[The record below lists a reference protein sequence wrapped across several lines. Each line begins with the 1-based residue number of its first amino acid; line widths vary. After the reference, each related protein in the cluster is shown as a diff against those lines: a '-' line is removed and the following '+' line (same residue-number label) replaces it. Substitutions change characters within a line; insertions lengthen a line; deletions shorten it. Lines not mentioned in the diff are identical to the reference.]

1 VQIDKALDGVM
12 KKSATSVFDTINKKT
27 EALDLFNKYENANS
41 SYVKAQVENVQI
53 LGMSEPVKLADIYS
67 TTMISTSIHRRLY
80 STEWAE
86 LDAQKWHEKNGKH
99 KLTVRA
105 DDFIEKENRI
115 VVLAGPGAGK
125 TTLMKY
131 TALSYINPEIFDKS
145 NLKTKKTPFFISLPE
160 FVDTGLSV
168 VEFIAERIKLK
179 THEYA
184 IEYVKRKLDKG
195 DAVVLF
201 DSLDEVSNTHKDK
214 AFKTIEKFSKDY
226 STTKIIVTCRVA
238 DYDRTIEGFFEIEIS
253 RLTEKAIR
261 KIILAWFK
269 GTPKKARELIG
280 HLSVDKDVYSLT
292 ETPLLLSL
300 LCIQY
305 ANDLNIPNRKTELY
319 SRCVDALLRSWDTS
333 RGFRRDSTF
342 SALTDDRKQKLFA
355 NVAYSFLCEKEGK
368 YIFPEKEL
376 TIVISEF
383 IQKYAMEK
391 ELAREILNEIE
402 SHHGIL
408 EKFSAE
414 SYSFSHVSF
423 QEYFVAMAIVAK
435 RKELEFVKENLTNL
449 KASSI
454 IIFMVSLMDDPS
466 AILKLLVQRSDLNG
480 ITTYPAMSKR
490 TELLSLLYRC
500 MNSGVCISP
509 QLREDIYKHLAN
521 SQIEISKI
529 YSKATTYPIA
539 KLEGDGVRHM
549 FFYMGKTRK
558 TLSAALLSYR
568 KLSNEILLSPNS
580 IYSEIALKIID
591 DYKVKDDPN
600 SKIIE
605 MSVKSCLLV
614 PLVGAIPSKVLEKLQ
629 ALNELNKEDSLLAKI
644 GKDNTDTVTN
654 SYLDNI
660 SQVN

>member
-1 VQIDKALDGVM
+1 VQLEDAFDGAI
-12 KKSATSVFDTINKKT
+12 KKSTTSVFDTINKKT
-27 EALDLFNKYENANS
+27 ESLDLLNKYENAS
-41 SYVKAQVENVQI
+41 RAYVKAQVEYVQI
-53 LGMSEPVKLADIYS
+53 LGMSQPVNLADIYS

-86 LDAQKWHEKNGKH
+86 LDAQQWHEKNGKH
-99 KLTVRA
+99 KSTVRA

-125 TTLMKY
+125 TTLLKY
-131 TALSYINPEIFDKS
+131 TALSYIDDDIFDKS
-145 NLKTKKTPFFISLPE
+145 NLKTKKEPFFVSLPE
-160 FVDTGLSV
+160 LVDTDFSV
-168 VEFIAERIKLK
+168 VEFIAERIKSK

-201 DSLDEVSNTHKDK
+201 DSLDEVSNIFKDK
-214 AFKTIEKFSKDY
+214 AFKIIENFSKEY
-226 STTKIIVTCRVA
+226 IAAKIIVTCRVA

-253 RLTEKAIR
+253 RLTDKAIK
-261 KIILAWFK
+261 KIIRAWFK
-269 GTPKKARELIG
+269 DRPKKAKELIG

-319 SRCVDALLRSWDTS
+319 SRCVDALLRLWDTS
-333 RGFRRDSTF
+333 RGFRRDSAF
-342 SALTDDRKQKLFA
+342 AALTDDRKEKLFA
-355 NVAYSFLCEKEGK
+355 DVAYRFLCKKEGK

-376 TIVISEF
+376 TSVIAEF
-383 IQKYAMEK
+383 IQKYAIKK
-391 ELAREILNEIE
+391 ELAKEIINEIE

-408 EKFSAE
+408 EKYSAE

-423 QEYFVAMAIVAK
+423 QEYFVAMAVVAK
-435 RKELEFVKENLTNL
+435 RKELEFVKANLSNL
-449 KASSI
+449 KAASI

-466 AILKLLVQRSDLNG
+466 AILTLLMQRSNLSG

-500 MNSGVCISP
+500 MNSGVCIP
-509 QLREDIYKHLAN
+509 PELRKEIYEHIAN
-521 SQIEISKI
+521 SQIDISKI

-549 FFYMGKTRK
+549 FFHVGKPRN

-568 KLSNEILLSPNS
+568 KLSNEILLSPN
-580 IYSEIALKIID
+580 ITYSNIAIGIID
-591 DYKVKDDPN
+591 EYKIEDGFN

-605 MSVKSCLLV
+605 TSIKSCLLV
-614 PLVGAIPSKVLEKLQ
+614 PLVGAIPNKVLEKLEV
-629 ALNELNKEDSLLAKI
+629 LNELNNNDSLLSRI
-644 GKDNTDTVTN
+644 GKDNTTTLVSSYIDN
-654 SYLDNI
+654 S
-660 SQVN
+660 

>member
-1 VQIDKALDGVM
+1 MQADKIMEGPI
-12 KKSATSVFDTINKKT
+12 KKSTTSVFDTINKKA
-27 EALDLFNKYENANS
+27 EALDIFNRYEKANN
-41 SYVKAQVENVQI
+41 SYVKAQVENIQI

-86 LDAQKWHEKNGKH
+86 LDSQKRNKKIGKY
-99 KLTVRA
+99 KSTTRA

-131 TALSYINPEIFDKS
+131 TALSYIDNETFEKS
-145 NLKTKKTPFFISLPE
+145 NFKTKKTPFFISLPE
-160 FVDTGLSV
+160 LADTELSV
-168 VEFIAERIKLK
+168 IEFISERIKIK

-184 IEYVKRKLDKG
+184 IEYVKRKLNKG
-195 DAVVLF
+195 EAIVLF
-201 DSLDEVSNTHKDK
+201 DSLDEVSNEHRDRI
-214 AFKTIEKFSKDY
+214 FKIIEDFSKCY
-226 STTKIIVTCRVA
+226 ETTKIIVTCRVA
-238 DYDRTIEGFFEIEIS
+238 DYNRTIEGFFEIEIA
-253 RLTEKAIR
+253 RLTEKAIN
-261 KIILAWFK
+261 KIIRAWFK
-269 GTPKKARELIG
+269 GSPKKARELIG

-319 SRCVDALLRSWDTS
+319 SRCVDALIRLWDTS
-333 RGFRRDSTF
+333 RGFRRATAF
-342 SALTDDRKQKLFA
+342 SALTDDRKEKLFSD
-355 NVAYSFLCEKEGK
+355 VAYKFLCRKEGK
-368 YIFPEKEL
+368 YIFHEKEL
-376 TIVISEF
+376 TLVISDF
-383 IQKYAMEK
+383 IQKYAMERTLAK
-391 ELAREILNEIE
+391 EIINEIE
-402 SHHGIL
+402 SHHGII

-423 QEYFVAMAIVAK
+423 QEYFAAMAVVAK
-435 RKELEFVKENLTNL
+435 RKELDFVKENLTNL
-449 KASSI
+449 KAASI

-466 AILKLLVQRSDLNG
+466 PILKLLMQRSDLSG
-480 ITTYPAMSKR
+480 ITNYPAMSKR

-500 MNSGVCISP
+500 MNSGVCIEP
-509 QLREDIYKHLAN
+509 ELRNKIYVHIAY

-549 FFYMGKTRK
+549 FFYIGKTRK

-568 KLSNEILLSPNS
+568 KLSNEILLSPNMS
-580 IYSEIALKIID
+580 YSDVAFAIID
-591 DYKVKDDPN
+591 KYKVNNEPN

-605 MSVKSCLLV
+605 TSVKTCLLV
-614 PLVGAIPSKVLEKLQ
+614 PLVGANPKRVLKKLQ
-629 ALNELNKEDSLLAKI
+629 ELNVTNKEDSLLAKI
-644 GKDNTDTVTN
+644 GEDNMKTIVD
-654 SYLDNI
+654 SYIDNA
-660 SQVN
+660 Q

>member
-1 VQIDKALDGVM
+1 MQAEKVFDGAI
-12 KKSATSVFDTINKKT
+12 KKSTTSVFDSINKKT
-27 EALDLFNKYENANS
+27 EALDLLKKYENANS
-41 SYVKAQVENVQI
+41 NYVKAQVENVQI

-86 LDAQKWHEKNGKH
+86 LDEKKWHEKSGRH
-99 KLTVRA
+99 KTTVRA

-131 TALSYINPEIFDKS
+131 TALSYIDADIFEKS
-145 NLKTKKTPFFISLPE
+145 NLKTPKTPFFISLPE
-160 FVDTGLSV
+160 LVDTELTV
-168 VEFIAERIKLK
+168 IEFIAERIKVK

-184 IEYVKRKLDKG
+184 IEYVKRKLNKG

-201 DSLDEVSNTHKDK
+201 DSLDEVSNAQKDK
-214 AFKTIEKFSKDY
+214 AFKIIEGFSKDY
-226 STTKIIVTCRVA
+226 LDTKVIVTCRVA

-253 RLTEKAIR
+253 RLTERAIK
-261 KIILAWFK
+261 KIIKAWFK
-269 GTPKKARELIG
+269 GSPKKAKELIG

-319 SRCVDALLRSWDTS
+319 SRCVDALLRLWDTS
-333 RGFRRDSTF
+333 RGFRRDSAF
-342 SALTDDRKQKLFA
+342 SALTDDRKEKLFA
-355 NVAYSFLCEKEGK
+355 DVAYKFLCKKEGK

-376 TIVISEF
+376 TLVISEF
-383 IQKYAMEK
+383 IQKYAMDK
-391 ELAREILNEIE
+391 ELAKEIINEIE

-423 QEYFVAMAIVAK
+423 QEYFVAMAVVAK
-435 RKELEFVKENLTNL
+435 RKELEFVKANLTNL
-449 KASSI
+449 KAASI

-466 AILKLLVQRSDLNG
+466 AILKLLIQRSNLIG

-500 MNSGVCISP
+500 MNSGVFIEP
-509 QLREDIYKHLAN
+509 KLREKIYKHLAN

-568 KLSNEILLSPNS
+568 KLSNEILLSPN
-580 IYSEIALKIID
+580 ITYSEIAIKVID
-591 DYKVKDDPN
+591 EYRVENEPN
-600 SKIIE
+600 SKIVE
-605 MSVKSCLLV
+605 TSVKSCVLV
-614 PLVGAIPSKVLEKLQ
+614 PLVGAIPNKALEKLE
-629 ALNELNKEDSLLAKI
+629 ALNELNKGDSLLAKI
-644 GKDNTDTVTN
+644 GKENTDTVIK
-654 SYLDNI
+654 SYIDNP
-660 SQVN
+660 

>member
-1 VQIDKALDGVM
+1 MEPEKAFDGVI
-12 KKSATSVFDTINKKT
+12 KNSTLSVFDTINKKA
-27 EALDLFNKYENANS
+27 EALDVFSKYENANR

-53 LGMSEPVKLADIYS
+53 LGMYEPVKLADVYS

-86 LDAQKWHEKNGKH
+86 LDAQKWHEKNGRH
-99 KLTVRA
+99 KSTVRA

-131 TALSYINPEIFDKS
+131 TALSYIDGEIFEKS
-145 NLKTKKTPFFISLPE
+145 NLKTPKTPFFISLPE
-160 FVDTGLSV
+160 LVDTDLTV
-168 VEFIAERIKLK
+168 IEFIAERIKVK

-184 IEYVKRKLDKG
+184 VEYVKRKLLKG
-195 DAVVLF
+195 DAAVLF
-201 DSLDEVSNTHKDK
+201 DSLDEVSNVQKDK
-214 AFKTIEKFSKDY
+214 AFKVIEDFSKIYVD
-226 STTKIIVTCRVA
+226 SKIIVTCRVA

-253 RLTEKAIR
+253 RLTEKAIN
-261 KIILAWFK
+261 KIIRAWFK
-269 GTPKKARELIG
+269 KSPKKARELIG

-300 LCIQY
+300 LYIQY

-333 RGFRRDSTF
+333 RGFRRDSAF
-342 SALTDDRKQKLFA
+342 SALTDDRKEKLFA
-355 NVAYSFLCEKEGK
+355 DVAYKFLCKKEGK
-368 YIFPEKEL
+368 YIFPENEL
-376 TIVISEF
+376 TKVISDF
-383 IQKYAMEK
+383 IQKYAMDSNLAK
-391 ELAREILNEIE
+391 EIINEIE

-435 RKELEFVKENLTNL
+435 RKELDFVKNNLTNV
-449 KASSI
+449 KAASI

-466 AILKLLVQRSDLNG
+466 AILRLLIQRSDLVG
-480 ITTYPAMSKR
+480 IKTYPAMSKR

-500 MNSGVCISP
+500 MNSGVCIDP
-509 QLREDIYKHLAN
+509 DLRLHVYEHLAN
-521 SQIEISKI
+521 SQIEITKI
-529 YSKATTYPIA
+529 YSTATTYPIA
-539 KLEGDGVRHM
+539 KLEGDGIRHM
-549 FFYMGKTRK
+549 FFYKGKTRK

-568 KLSNEILLSPNS
+568 KLSNEILLSPN
-580 IYSEIALKIID
+580 ITYSDVALKIIGQ
-591 DYKVKDDPN
+591 YESGDDPD

-605 MSVKSCLLV
+605 TSVKSCVLV
-614 PLVGAIPSKVLEKLQ
+614 PLVGAVPEKALEKLE
-629 ALNELNKEDSLLAKI
+629 ELNDLNKGDSLLAKI
-644 GKDNTDTVTN
+644 GKENTDTVVK
-654 SYLDNI
+654 SYLEGA
-660 SQVN
+660 

>member
-1 VQIDKALDGVM
+1 VQPEKAFDGAI
-12 KKSATSVFDTINKKT
+12 KKSTTSVFDSVNKKT
-27 EALDLFNKYENANS
+27 EALDLLKKYENANH
-41 SYVKAQVENVQI
+41 SYVQAQVENIQI
-53 LGMSEPVKLADIYS
+53 LGMSQPVKLSEIYS

-86 LDAQKWHEKNGKH
+86 LDAQKWHEKNGRH
-99 KLTVRA
+99 KSTIRA
-105 DDFIEKENRI
+105 DDLIEKENRI

-125 TTLMKY
+125 TTLLKY
-131 TALSYINPEIFDKS
+131 TALSYIDSEIFDKS
-145 NLKTKKTPFFISLPE
+145 NLKTKKIPFFISLPE
-160 FVDTGLSV
+160 LVETDLSV
-168 VEFIAERIKLK
+168 IEFIAERIKLK

-195 DAVVLF
+195 DAAVLF
-201 DSLDEVSNTHKDK
+201 DSLDEVSNEHKDK
-214 AFKTIEKFSKDY
+214 AFKIIEEFSKNY
-226 STTKIIVTCRVA
+226 TAAKIIVTCRVA

-253 RLTEKAIR
+253 RLTEKAIK
-261 KIILAWFK
+261 KIIKAWFK
-269 GTPKKARELIG
+269 GSPKKAKELIG

-319 SRCVDALLRSWDTS
+319 SRCVDALLRLWDTS
-333 RGFRRDSTF
+333 RGFRRNSAF
-342 SALTDDRKQKLFA
+342 SALTDDRKEKLFA
-355 NVAYSFLCEKEGK
+355 NVAYRFLCKKEGK

-376 TIVISEF
+376 TLVISEF
-383 IQKYAMEK
+383 IQKYAMEEK
-391 ELAREILNEIE
+391 LAKDILNEIE

-423 QEYFVAMAIVAK
+423 QEYFVAMAVVAK
-435 RKELEFVKENLTNL
+435 RKELDFVKKNLSNL
-449 KASSI
+449 KAASI

-466 AILKLLVQRSDLNG
+466 AILKLLMQRSNLSG
-480 ITTYPAMSKR
+480 ITTYPAMSSR

-500 MNSGVCISP
+500 MNSGVCISLD
-509 QLREDIYKHLAN
+509 LREAIYKHIAN

-529 YSKATTYPIA
+529 YSQATTYPIA

-549 FFYMGKTRK
+549 FFYLGRTRK

-568 KLSNEILLSPNS
+568 KLSNEILLSPNLT
-580 IYSEIALKIID
+580 YANIAIDIINE
-591 DYKVKDDPN
+591 YKVPDNAN

-605 MSVKSCLLV
+605 TSVKSCVLV
-614 PLVGAIPSKVLEKLQ
+614 PLVGAAPNKVLEKLLS
-629 ALNELNKEDSLLAKI
+629 LNDLNKQDSLLTKI
-644 GKDNTDTVTN
+644 GKENTDTLVS
-654 SYLDNI
+654 SYLTIPNK
-660 SQVN
+660 